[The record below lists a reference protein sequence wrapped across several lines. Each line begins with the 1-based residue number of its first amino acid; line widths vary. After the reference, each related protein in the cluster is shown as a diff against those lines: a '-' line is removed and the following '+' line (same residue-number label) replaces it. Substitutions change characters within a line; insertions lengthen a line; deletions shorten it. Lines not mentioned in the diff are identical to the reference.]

1 MRTSSNPFLFEKVPT
16 FTVQEP
22 FCRSTR
28 MSFLPLLF
36 QRRCFARFI
45 AKSYP
50 IRTVIRLL
58 STSGLICPSI
68 SSQREGLKIQPFQK
82 LFYLTSKIFDFMQ
95 GFSKKGK
102 TKKPLHRHQESA
114 GALLSLQ
121 NDVLCNGF
129 EIQRRD
135 CFRTHSLANST
146 KTHRVVGVGIF
157 S

>member
-1 MRTSSNPFLFEKVPT
+1 MHS
-16 FTVQEP
+16 
-22 FCRSTR
+22 
-28 MSFLPLLF
+28 
-36 QRRCFARFI
+36 
-45 AKSYP
+45 
-50 IRTVIRLL
+50 
-58 STSGLICPSI
+58 
-68 SSQREGLKIQPFQK
+68 
-82 LFYLTSKIFDFMQ
+82 
-95 GFSKKGK
+95 FSKKGK

-157 S
+157 SQHTAGIGWLCHISILHRIQLCPSFKGTILYHKTRRKSRNLRRVLNIFRICGEYYLALRYHLFIFFVHRLK